1 MEECEAEVIAS
12 FLGELAKELEVT
24 GDYHTVLMKL
34 RGFKKNYQRLVGD

>member
-12 FLGELAKELEVT
+12 FLGELANELEVT

-34 RGFKKNYQRLVGD
+34 RGFKKNYKSLVGD